1 MKKTTIIIIIIVAVV
16 IAAGGFWGY
25 KYLQDQVVDGPG
37 MVNEV
42 DSLEAD
48 SLPLADDGKHT
59 ADYIRQRV
67 DAMYACYKNPKYDE
81 SGIRQMRRV
90 NLDSAYCSLRYQAL
104 YQKALE
110 AAGDDDIVLDY
121 DHWTNSQDDNNF
133 TYEVGRIDQIT
144 DSTAIAEIYA
154 KNFGN
159 DYTIVLGLY
168 FERGDWYVDDFLSPD
183 RKDGEKDYFL
193 NYISNRQKER
203 LQEHPQE
210 HQQESDLNQYAE

>member
-1 MKKTTIIIIIIVAVV
+1 MKKMTIIIIVV
-16 IAAGGFWGY
+16 LALVVVAGGFWGY
-25 KYLQDQVVDGPG
+25 KYLQNQILDGPG

-48 SLPLADDGKHT
+48 SVSLADDGKHT

-81 SGIRQMRRV
+81 GGVRLMQRG

-104 YQKALE
+104 YKEALE

-144 DSTAIAEIYA
+144 DSTAFAEVYG
-154 KNFGN
+154 KNYGN

-183 RKDGEKDYFL
+183 RKDGEKDYFHT
-193 NYISNRQKER
+193 YIITKQKER
-203 LQEHPQE
+203 QQKQHQEP
-210 HQQESDLNQYAE
+210 DLNQYAE

>member
-1 MKKTTIIIIIIVAVV
+1 MKKMTIIIIAVLTV
-16 IAAGGFWGY
+16 VVVAGGFWGY
-25 KYLQDQVVDGPG
+25 KYLQDQIVDGPG

-42 DSLEAD
+42 DSLVTD
-48 SLPLADDGKHT
+48 SVTLADDGKHT

-67 DAMYACYKNPKYDE
+67 DAMYACYKNPKYD
-81 SGIRQMRRV
+81 STGVRLMKHV

-104 YQKALE
+104 YKEAME

-133 TYEVGRIDQIT
+133 TSEVGRIDQIT
-144 DSTAIAEIYA
+144 DSTAFAEVYG
-154 KNFGN
+154 KNYGN

-183 RKDGEKDYFL
+183 RKDGEKDYFHT
-193 NYISNRQKER
+193 YIITKQKER
-203 LQEHPQE
+203 QQKQHQEP
-210 HQQESDLNQYAE
+210 DLNQYAE

>member
-1 MKKTTIIIIIIVAVV
+1 MVRRKMKKMTVIIIAVLALAVV
-16 IAAGGFWGY
+16 GGGCWGY
-25 KYLQDQVVDGPG
+25 KY
-37 MVNEV
+37 
-42 DSLEAD
+42 
-48 SLPLADDGKHT
+48 HT

-81 SGIRQMRRV
+81 TGVRLMRRV

-121 DHWTNSQDDNNF
+121 DHWTNSQDDTNF

-144 DSTAIAEIYA
+144 ESTAIAEVYG

-159 DYTIVLGLY
+159 EYTIVLRLC

-183 RKDGEKDYFL
+183 RKDGELDYFQT
-193 NYISNRQKER
+193 YIANRQNDI
-203 LQEHPQE
+203 Q
-210 HQQESDLNQYAE
+210 